1 MASGLLYFAVWHW
14 PNYASCSA
22 IVLLYPFTSIIIIY
36 VFWYCPAGTVCI
48 HAARMKVVSWG
59 LLTAASKPMHILFDL
74 DGLVFLAHT
83 LCFLFVWFSI
93 ISWHGS
99 CFLVSWWACWH
110 SRCSCCCCCC
120 CCCRCCCCCCCCR
133 RRCCCCCCPM
143 LTTCRLLLYRWN
155 SAWFYWAWVVFCGAD
170 NQVLLK
176 DNQAI
181 VGVAASRY
189 HTAIITSSK
198 LYVFGTD
205 RGQLG
210 MSLYMQ
216 YCSVIEQWWHLAC

>member
-1 MASGLLYFAVWHW
+1 M
-14 PNYASCSA
+14 
-22 IVLLYPFTSIIIIY
+22 
-36 VFWYCPAGTVCI
+36 
-48 HAARMKVVSWG
+48 
-59 LLTAASKPMHILFDL
+59 
-74 DGLVFLAHT
+74 
-83 LCFLFVWFSI
+83 
-93 ISWHGS
+93 
-99 CFLVSWWACWH
+99 
-110 SRCSCCCCCC
+110 
-120 CCCRCCCCCCCCR
+120 
-133 RRCCCCCCPM
+133 
-143 LTTCRLLLYRWN
+143 
-155 SAWFYWAWVVFCGAD
+155 FCGAD

-216 YCSVIEQWWHLAC
+216 YCSVIEQ